1 MTAVS
6 GITPSGRLTLGNYL
20 GALRRFAPASPTPPT
35 EHLGGTVST
44 PSGARNGAAAVSGSK
59 GVNELGFYF
68 VADLHAL
75 TTRQDPKRLATLT
88 RETALLLLSSGLPDD
103 SVFIQSA
110 VPAHAQLA
118 YLLECTAYVGELSRM
133 VQFKEKGRGKPMT
146 RTSLFTYPCLM
157 AADILLY
164 GADRVPVGGDQDQ
177 HVELARDLAARFNR
191 TYGETF
197 GVPELHR
204 ATTAGRVRDLLT
216 PTTKMS
222 KSDPD
227 EAPGVLRMLDSPDV
241 LRRKVMRAVTDSDG
255 EVRHDEVAKPGV
267 TNLLEILGA
276 CTGNPAAETAASYTS
291 YGDLK
296 RDTADA
302 VIALLEPVQRRY
314 AALVADPSGVHQLLT
329 AGRDRATAF
338 AEPRLGRAMR
348 AIGLM
353 S

>member
-20 GALRRFAPASPTPPT
+20 GALRRFAEQGQEP
-35 EHLGGTVST
+35 
-44 PSGARNGAAAVSGSK
+44 
-59 GVNELGFYF
+59 GFFF
-68 VADLHAL
+68 VADLHAM
-75 TTRQDPKRLATLT
+75 TTRHDPRRLATLT
-88 RETALLLLSSGLPDD
+88 RETAVLLLASGLARE

-133 VQFKEKGRGKPMT
+133 VQYKEKGRGKPMT
-146 RTSLFTYPCLM
+146 RASLFTYPALM

-177 HVELARDLAARFNR
+177 HVELARDLAIRFNR
-191 TYGETF
+191 TYGDTF
-197 GVPELHR
+197 VVPELHR
-204 ATTAGRVRDLLT
+204 ASAAGRVRDLLN
-216 PTTKMS
+216 PTAKMS

-227 EAPGVLRMLDSPDV
+227 DAGGVLRMLDGPDV
-241 LRRKVMRAVTDSDG
+241 LRAKIMRAVTDSDG
-255 EVRHDEVAKPGV
+255 EVGHDGVAKPGV

-276 CTGNPAAETAASYTS
+276 CTGAPPAGVAARYKS
-291 YGDLK
+291 YGALK
-296 RDTADA
+296 SDTADA
-302 VIALLEPVQRRY
+302 VVALLEPVQHRY
-314 AALVADPSGVHQLLT
+314 AALVADPQRVDKALD
-329 AGRDRATAF
+329 AGRDRAIAL
-338 AEPRLGRAMR
+338 ASPRLDSAMR

>member
-1 MTAVS
+1 MTTVS

-20 GALRRFAPASPTPPT
+20 GALRRFAGRTPTQETDEP
-35 EHLGGTVST
+35 
-44 PSGARNGAAAVSGSK
+44 
-59 GVNELGFYF
+59 GFYF

-110 VPAHAQLA
+110 VPAHARLA
-118 YLLECTAYVGELSRM
+118 YLLECTSYVGELSRM

-146 RTSLFTYPCLM
+146 RASLFTYPCLM

-177 HVELARDLAARFNR
+177 HVELARDLAIRFNR
-191 TYGETF
+191 TYGQTF
-197 GVPELHR
+197 VVPELHR
-204 ATTAGRVRDLLT
+204 AKTAGRVRDLLT
-216 PTTKMS
+216 PAAKMS

-227 EAPGVLRMLDSPDV
+227 DAPGVLRMLDSPDV

-255 EVRHDEVAKPGV
+255 EVRHDEMAKPGV
-267 TNLLEILGA
+267 TNLLDILGA
-276 CTGNPAAETAASYTS
+276 CIGKPPAEIAASYTGYS
-291 YGDLK
+291 DLK

-302 VIALLEPVQRRY
+302 VIVLLKPVQTRYAELAADPRCVDGLLE
-314 AALVADPSGVHQLLT
+314 
-329 AGRDRATAF
+329 AGRARAAGF
-338 AEPRLGRAMR
+338 AAPRLDDAMR

>member
-20 GALRRFAPASPTPPT
+20 GALRRFAEETDEP
-35 EHLGGTVST
+35 
-44 PSGARNGAAAVSGSK
+44 
-59 GVNELGFYF
+59 GFYF
-68 VADLHAL
+68 VADLHAM
-75 TTRQDPKRLATLT
+75 TTKHDPRRLERLT
-88 RETALLLLSSGLPDD
+88 RETALLFLASSLPDE

-146 RTSLFTYPCLM
+146 RASLFTYPCLM

-164 GADRVPVGGDQDQ
+164 DAHRVPVGGDQDQ
-177 HVELARDLAARFNR
+177 HVELARDLAIRFN
-191 TYGETF
+191 TIYGETF
-197 GVPELHR
+197 VVPQLCR
-204 ATTAGRVRDLLT
+204 APAAGRLRDLVT
-216 PTTKMS
+216 PSAKMS
-222 KSDPD
+222 KSAPD
-227 EAPGVLRMLDSPDV
+227 EATGVLRMLDSPDV
-241 LRRKVMRAVTDSDG
+241 LRRKVMRAVTDSER
-255 EVRHDEVAKPGV
+255 EVRHDEVTKPGV

-276 CTGNPAAETAASYTS
+276 CTGTPAVEVATRYAS

-296 RDTADA
+296 KDTAEA
-302 VIALLEPVQRRY
+302 VVALLEPVQQRY
-314 AALVADPSGVHQLLT
+314 AALAADPRGVDELLE
-329 AGRDRATAF
+329 AGRDRAAAF
-338 AEPRLGRAMR
+338 AAPRLEQVMH